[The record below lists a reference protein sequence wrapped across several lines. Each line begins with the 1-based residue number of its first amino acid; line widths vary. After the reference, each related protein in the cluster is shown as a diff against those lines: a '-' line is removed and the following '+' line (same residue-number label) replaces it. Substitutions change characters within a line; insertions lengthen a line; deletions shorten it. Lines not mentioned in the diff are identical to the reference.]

1 MILEF
6 CKWLA
11 STKWSIALHESL
23 YMYPWIESAH
33 VLSIC
38 LFIGI
43 LLFIDLRLL
52 GKGFTSIPISRLNS
66 SLPWSIFGF
75 VLMTITG
82 LLLFYAVPVRNYHNI
97 FFRFKLL
104 LILLAGINM
113 LLFHKKMKKEG
124 HLWDVSNSIPLLVKR
139 SAFASLFLWALV
151 IISGRMIAYNWFD
164 CDIQP
169 QPDWVNFLA
178 SCEPTVYELESL

>member
-43 LLFIDLRLL
+43 LLLLARRNVTSAAKRILFGSSIGFFI
-52 GKGFTSIPISRLNS
+52 
-66 SLPWSIFGF
+66 
-75 VLMTITG
+75 
-82 LLLFYAVPVRNYHNI
+82 LLFIQIILKNQEC
-97 FFRFKLL
+97 
-104 LILLAGINM
+104 LIMRI
-113 LLFHKKMKKEG
+113 
-124 HLWDVSNSIPLLVKR
+124 
-139 SAFASLFLWALV
+139 
-151 IISGRMIAYNWFD
+151 
-164 CDIQP
+164 
-169 QPDWVNFLA
+169 
-178 SCEPTVYELESL
+178 